1 MEKAILILVLQP
13 IGKEGIH
20 MKWFLET
27 MKKAFN
33 FSDRSR
39 RKEYW
44 MFMLIATLIMFVLT
58 FVDIF
63 AGLEIAED
71 VGILSTLFSLILI
84 IPSLAVTFR
93 RLHDTGKSGWWILI
107 SLIPFIGW
115 IVLLIFTVQDSES
128 GVNRF
133 GSNPKVNVAL

>member
-1 MEKAILILVLQP
+1 
-13 IGKEGIH
+13 
-20 MKWFLET
+20 MKWFIET
-27 MKKAFN
+27 MKKTFN

-44 MFMLIATLIMFVLT
+44 MFMLIATLLMLAFTL
-58 FVDIF
+58 VDAF
-63 AGLEIAED
+63 AGLELAED

-84 IPSLAVTFR
+84 IPSLSVTFR

-107 SLIPFIGW
+107 SLIPIIGW
-115 IVLLIFTVQDSES
+115 IVLLVFTVQDSEN

-133 GSNPKVNVAL
+133 GSNPKMAV

>member
-1 MEKAILILVLQP
+1 
-13 IGKEGIH
+13 

-44 MFMLIATLIMFVLT
+44 MFMLIATLIMFLLT
-58 FVDIF
+58 LVDVF

-107 SLIPFIGW
+107 SLIPIIGW
-115 IVLLIFTVQDSES
+115 IVILIFTVQDSES
-128 GVNRF
+128 VINRF
-133 GSNPKVNVAL
+133 GSNPKVAV

>member
-1 MEKAILILVLQP
+1 
-13 IGKEGIH
+13 
-20 MKWFLET
+20 MKWFMET
-27 MKKAFN
+27 MKNAFN

-44 MFMLIATLIMFVLT
+44 MFYLIATLIMIVLT
-58 FVDIF
+58 LVDVV
-63 AGLEIAED
+63 AGLEVAED

-107 SLIPFIGW
+107 SLIPIIGW
-115 IVLLIFTVQDSES
+115 IVLLIFTVQDSETGINS
-128 GVNRF
+128 YGA
-133 GSNPKVNVAL
+133 NPKLAV